1 MGRKSTKVNTSQ
13 PRRTFSSS
21 SGSSVYQKTNHSSTP
36 KPPTQPTTTSNPTAT
51 TPVTKGPSLG
61 DSVKQ
66 GMATGVGFG
75 MANAAFSS
83 IFSNMRGDSQ
93 ETMSVPTQ
101 ETMKPI
107 NPCESFL
114 NLYTDC
120 LKTQSNLMED
130 NCEYFLANFK
140 SCQRKN
146 ENATLN

>member
-13 PRRTFSSS
+13 PQRIFTSS
-21 SGSSVYQKTNHSSTP
+21 SGSSVYQRTNHSPTAKPST
-36 KPPTQPTTTSNPTAT
+36 QTTNTTNPTT
-51 TPVTKGPSLG
+51 TPVTPGPSLG
-61 DSVKQ
+61 DSVKH

-101 ETMKPI
+101 ETMKP
-107 NPCESFL
+107 NNTCESFL

-146 ENATLN
+146 ENATPN